1 MEYEIGLMFLI
12 LGLLF
17 PRFVLFF
24 WWLTGNLPFNTTPL
38 WGDFLLSIFLPRVLF
53 CVWIYDI
60 QGTSDWFWIHLI
72 CAIIAFGYNT
82 LTFQARHERAKKWF
96 ESVVNQ

>member
-1 MEYEIGLMFLI
+1 MEYEIGSMFLI
-12 LGLLF
+12 LGLFF

-38 WGDFLLSIFLPRVLF
+38 WGDFILSILFPRILF

-60 QGTSDWFWIHLI
+60 QNTSGWFWIHLI
-72 CAIIAFGYNT
+72 CAIISFGYHVIS
-82 LTFQARHERAKKWF
+82 FPSQHEKVKKIL
-96 ESVVNQ
+96 EST